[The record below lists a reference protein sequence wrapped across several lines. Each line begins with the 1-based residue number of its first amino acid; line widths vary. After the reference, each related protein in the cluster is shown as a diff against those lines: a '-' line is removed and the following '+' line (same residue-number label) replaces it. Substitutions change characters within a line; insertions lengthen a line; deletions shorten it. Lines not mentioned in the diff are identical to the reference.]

1 MPNADPI
8 LRVAIPS
15 PLYRSFDYLP
25 PADRATPGTVGA
37 RVLVPFGRTQKV
49 GVVLETASSS
59 ELPPERLKRAVTV
72 IDREPLLPPDL
83 MRLGRWLADYYKQ
96 PVGEA
101 FAALFPTLLRQG
113 QAATVR
119 GEPMWRLTE
128 AGRRTRPETI
138 KGASRQAQLLAVLH
152 QQPKGVTQAQLGSTH
167 SGWRAPLDA
176 LARKGLAVR
185 EYKPCLPEGP
195 LASPGPAPEPTDEQA
210 RAIGTLRERLKG
222 FNVTL
227 VEGVT
232 GSGKTEVYLALMEK
246 ALGAGRQVLMLV
258 PEIGLTPQLIERV
271 QKRLGRPIAVLHS
284 ALTDRERLC
293 AWSAAREGQIEIV
306 LGTRSAVFTPLARPG
321 LLLVDEEHDG
331 SYKQQDGLRYHA
343 RDVAVLRASQLDIPI
358 VLGSATPSLETLR
371 NVETGRYG
379 RVVLSERA
387 TGASM
392 PRLGLLDVRHQRL
405 EAGLSG
411 PLLTHIDDHLQR
423 GGQVLLFLN
432 RRGYSPVLL
441 CHDCGG
447 TAHCPRCD
455 ALMTFHRGSETL
467 RCHHCGGERPLP
479 SRCPDC
485 GGGELVAVGQGTER
499 LEEALTERFGV
510 NTVVRID
517 RDTTRRKGALEQ
529 QLDRARSGQARILI
543 GTQMLAKGH
552 DFPGITL
559 VGIVDADS
567 GLFAVD
573 LRATEHLA
581 QQIVQVIG
589 RAGRA
594 ERPGEALIQT
604 HLPDHPLLRTLLNE
618 GYDGFARDALIERR
632 EAGMPPFASQALFRA
647 EAVKRGAPEAFL
659 EAARAVLQTHAATNV
674 SIIGPIPAPMERRAG
689 RYRHQLILHTDS
701 RRELHET
708 LTRSVPLIAELRE
721 SRSVRWSLDVDPMEL
736 Y

>member
-1 MPNADPI
+1 MPSHEPI

-15 PLYRSFDYLP
+15 PLYRSFDYLL
-25 PADRATPGTVGA
+25 PADRTTPVTVGA
-37 RVLVPFGRTQKV
+37 RVLVPFGRTRKV
-49 GVVLETASSS
+49 GVVLDVASSS
-59 ELPPERLKRAVTV
+59 ELAPERLKRALSV
-72 IDREPLLPPDL
+72 IDRDPLLPPDL
-83 MRLGRWLADYYKQ
+83 MRLGRWLAEYYKQ

-101 FAALFPTLLRQG
+101 FATLLPSLLRQG

-119 GEPMWRLTE
+119 GEPTWRLTD
-128 AGRRTRPETI
+128 AGRRTRPEAI
-138 KGASRQAQLLAVLH
+138 KRAPRQAQLLAVLH
-152 QQPKGVTQAQLGSTH
+152 QQPKGLTQAGLGSAH
-167 SGWRAPLDA
+167 SGWRAPLEA
-176 LARKGLAVR
+176 LSRKGLVIR
-185 EYKPCLPEGP
+185 EHKSCLPETP
-195 LASPGPAPEPTDEQA
+195 LAAPGPAPELTGGQA
-210 RAIGTLRERLKG
+210 CALGRLREHPGG
-222 FNVTL
+222 FQVTL

-232 GSGKTEVYLALMEK
+232 GSGKTEVYLGSMER
-246 ALGAGRQVLMLV
+246 ALGAGQQVLMLV

-271 QKRLGRPIAVLHS
+271 RQRLGRPVAVMHS

-293 AWSAAREGQIEIV
+293 AWSAAREGQIDIV

-321 LLLVDEEHDG
+321 LIVVDEEHDG

-343 RDVAVLRASQLDIPI
+343 RDVAVLRARQLDVPI

-371 NVETGRYG
+371 NVETGRYE

-405 EAGLSG
+405 EAGLSE
-411 PLLTHIDDHLQR
+411 PLLTHIDEHLQR

-479 SRCPDC
+479 SHCPDC
-485 GGGELVAVGQGTER
+485 GGGELIPVGQGTER

-510 NTVVRID
+510 DALVRID

-559 VGIVDADS
+559 VGIIDADS

-594 ERPGEALIQT
+594 ERAGEALIQT
-604 HLPDHPLLRTLLNE
+604 HLPDHPLLRTLLNQ
-618 GYDGFARDALIERR
+618 GYDGFARDALSERR

-647 EAVKRGAPEAFL
+647 EAVKRAAPEAFL
-659 EAARAVLQTHAATNV
+659 DAARAVLQPRAATNV
-674 SIIGPIPAPMERRAG
+674 SIIGPVPAPMERRAG
-689 RYRHQLILHTDS
+689 RYRHQLLLHADS
-701 RRELHET
+701 RRGLHET
-708 LTRSVPLIAELRE
+708 LALSVPLIAELRE